1 MKASN
6 EISSAL
12 PSSRTQKLDR
22 TQRFAKQL
30 SQSSVNF
37 VTAKNASTK
46 SIVRISENSL
56 SQKPKS
62 IVTAVTTRGQSIPKI
77 KEREFGREITT
88 NNAMAAVSQ

>member
-1 MKASN
+1 M
-6 EISSAL
+6 

-22 TQRFAKQL
+22 TQRFTKQF